1 MTTGRIAVT
10 GLGVVSPLGH
20 DAKSTFEGMCAG
32 RSAIAPV
39 TLFDASGHRSGIAA
53 EVLDVS
59 VSDIAPAAAV
69 ETWSRADALAV
80 AAARSAL
87 LDAGLGADGPPLR
100 GAKGSTSFEALGI
113 SVGATAAGLFE
124 SESALLDA
132 PGALSAELSRAFL
145 SRPLSDVA
153 ACVRSTLAPS
163 GPSATVCCACSSGAA
178 ALVQGAA
185 WIRAGRCDRVLAGGV
200 DALCRLTFAGFNAL
214 CALDTDPC
222 RPFDASR
229 KGLSL
234 GEGSAFLVLESE
246 ESARARGARVL
257 AWFAGWGIGSEAHH
271 ITRPEP
277 SGETAARLLRSA
289 LHSAGLDA
297 ADIAYVNAHGTGT
310 LHNDAMEALALRSV
324 FGDRT
329 STLPV
334 SSSKGSIGHTLGAA
348 GAIEAAMTV
357 LAIDSGS
364 IPASVGCSDVD
375 GELALDVPSATMQRP
390 VPAALS
396 SSFGFGGAGCVLAFT
411 EASSPPPDAHGPP
424 VAERVVVTDWVRTQ
438 ISPSE
443 DLADTIRQ
451 QDSALRGKT
460 RRFDRRAQTAVLGAS
475 GLVIQAPDAAAVAV
489 AAADT
494 GFVLGTA
501 YGSLQRTLLFLS
513 DLSTKGPRRISPAEF
528 PHLLPSAAG
537 GNTSVALG
545 LRGPVLTVLDGPNTS
560 EAALDVA
567 IGSVLLGLAPRMI
580 AGASQTHDAAVDLG
594 LQGEPA
600 SGAEDASAPSAEMEE
615 GAWLRLEAESD
626 AIARGA
632 PLHAWISVVLATDC
646 DDDEDVAG
654 KLARSSSLQSPRS
667 VERSVVLASGES
679 GELGARCMLE
689 CSSWRSVPVRSLPFD
704 TGTGEAAGIRLVA
717 FALDL
722 LARGEV
728 DEALVCTRGSGKCFI
743 WHLGAMSP
751 PCRRLGMPRHAS
763 CADGAPGAR
772 AR

>member
-1 MTTGRIAVT
+1 MT

-39 TLFDASGHRSGIAA
+39 TLFDATGHRSGIAA
-53 EVLDVS
+53 EVLGLTLT
-59 VSDIAPAAAV
+59 DIAPVAATEA
-69 ETWSRADALAV
+69 WSRADALAV

-87 LDAGLGADGPPLR
+87 LDAGLGADGATVR
-100 GAKGSTSFEALGI
+100 GAKGSTSSEALGI

-132 PGALSAELSRAFL
+132 PGAVSAELSRAFL

-153 ACVRSTLAPS
+153 GRVRSTLAPN

-229 KGLSL
+229 NGLSL

-289 LHSAGLDA
+289 LQSAGLDA
-297 ADIAYVNAHGTGT
+297 ADVAYVNAHGTGT
-310 LHNDAMEALALRSV
+310 LHNDAMEALALRNV
-324 FGDRT
+324 FGERT

-357 LAIDSGS
+357 LTIDSGF

-375 GELALDVPSATMQRP
+375 GELALDVPSITLQRP

-411 EASSPPPDAHGPP
+411 AASSPPPNAHQPP

-438 ISPSE
+438 TSPSE
-443 DLADTIRQ
+443 DLADAIRQ
-451 QDSALRGKT
+451 HDAALRGKT
-460 RRFDRRAQTAVLGAS
+460 RRFDRRAQTAVLGAL
-475 GLVIQAPDAAAVAV
+475 GLANQAPDAAAAAV
-489 AAADT
+489 EAADT
-494 GFVLGTA
+494 GLVLGTA
-501 YGSLQRTLLFLS
+501 YGSLQRTLVFLS
-513 DLSTKGPRRISPAEF
+513 DLSTKGPRRVSPAEF

-545 LRGPVLTVLDGPNTS
+545 LRGPVFTVLDGPNTS

-580 AGASQTHDAAVDLG
+580 AGAAQTHDATVDLG
-594 LQGEPA
+594 LRGEPA
-600 SGAEDASAPSAEMEE
+600 SGADGASARSAEQAEQEE
-615 GAWLRLEAESD
+615 GAWIRFETESD
-626 AIARGA
+626 AIARGV

-646 DDDEDVAG
+646 DDNEDVAG
-654 KLARSSSLQSPRS
+654 KLVRSLSVQALPSPRS
-667 VERSVVLASGES
+667 AERSVVLASGES
-679 GELGARCMLE
+679 GALGARCMLE
-689 CSSWRSVPVRSLPFD
+689 CSSWRSVSIRSLPFD
-704 TGTGEAAGIRLVA
+704 TGTGEAAGVRLVA

-743 WHLGAMSP
+743 GHLGAMSP
-751 PCRRLGMPRHAS
+751 PTRRLGMPRLAS
-763 CADGAPGAR
+763 SGDGAPGAR
-772 AR
+772 EG